1 MNAKF
6 AILSTT
12 IAIIAASSTVLPAQ
26 AQHRDRGARFDFAP
40 QIYKLEESKVP
51 PGYGAPP
58 PSNHSVKHASM
69 PSRSSLLGIDPAML
83 AAARP
88 VQRGPRVAPIAAT
101 TVAASP
107 SWTNAVPFLNPF
119 APVANKGQFGQPLNP
134 NVPPV
139 VASLPP
145 QASKAQPRTIA
156 PSSNTSLSGKINPRR
171 SSTAVA
177 ARRVPRAN
185 ALAAKQG
192 APIQSYGNNFGYTA
206 GSTAPVGSGAS
217 TSVTGNVY
225 GRVLYKS
232 TKH

>member
-6 AILSTT
+6 ALLSTT
-12 IAIIAASSTVLPAQ
+12 IAIIAASSTVQAADAQ
-26 AQHRDRGARFDFAP
+26 GARFHFKP
-40 QIYKLEESKVP
+40 NIYKLEEANVP
-51 PGYGAPP
+51 AGYGQPVASP
-58 PSNHSVKHASM
+58 HSVTHGSAPKGMSALGLD
-69 PSRSSLLGIDPAML
+69 PSML
-83 AAARP
+83 AARP
-88 VQRGPRVAPIAAT
+88 APRPAPRVAPIAAT

-156 PSSNTSLSGKINPRR
+156 PSSNSSLSGKINPRR

-177 ARRVPRAN
+177 GRLAKPAR

-192 APIQSYGNNFGYTA
+192 SPIQSYGNNFGYTA

>member
-6 AILSTT
+6 ALLSTT
-12 IAIIAASSTVLPAQ
+12 IAIIAASSTVQSAEAQ
-26 AQHRDRGARFDFAP
+26 GARFKYAP
-40 QIYKLEESKVP
+40 NIYKMEESRMP
-51 PGYGAPP
+51 AGYGQPAANP
-58 PSNHSVKHASM
+58 HSVKPGSM
-69 PSRSSLLGIDPAML
+69 PNASSLLGFTPGSLPQRSAPRPA
-83 AAARP
+83 
-88 VQRGPRVAPIAAT
+88 PRVAPIAAT

-145 QASKAQPRTIA
+145 QAAKAQPKSIA
-156 PSSNTSLSGKINPRR
+156 PASTSTGVSGKINARR
-171 SSTAVA
+171 ASTAVA
-177 ARRVPRAN
+177 ARRIPRATG
-185 ALAAKQG
+185 LAAKPG
-192 APIQSYGNNFGYTA
+192 TPIQSYGNNFGYQA
-206 GSTAPVGSGAS
+206 GSTMPAGSGAS
-217 TSVTGNVY
+217 TTVHGDVY

>member
-6 AILSTT
+6 ALLSTT
-12 IAIIAASSTVLPAQ
+12 IAIIAASSTVQAADAQ
-26 AQHRDRGARFDFAP
+26 GARFHFKP
-40 QIYKLEESKVP
+40 NIYKLEEANVP
-51 PGYGAPP
+51 AGYGQPVASP
-58 PSNHSVKHASM
+58 HSVSHGVTPKGMSALGLD
-69 PSRSSLLGIDPAML
+69 PSML
-83 AAARP
+83 AARP
-88 VQRGPRVAPIAAT
+88 APRPAPRVAPIAAT

-156 PSSNTSLSGKINPRR
+156 PSSTSNHVSGKINVPRH

-177 ARRVPRAN
+177 GRRVPRAN

>member
-12 IAIIAASSTVLPAQ
+12 IAIIAASSTVQSAEAQ
-26 AQHRDRGARFDFAP
+26 GARFKYAP
-40 QIYKLEESKVP
+40 NVWKNEEARMP
-51 PGYGAPP
+51 AGYGQPAANP
-58 PSNHSVKHASM
+58 HSVTHGAAPKGMSA
-69 PSRSSLLGIDPAML
+69 LGLDPTML
-83 AAARP
+83 AARP
-88 VQRGPRVAPIAAT
+88 KPRVAPIAQQNVHSTLGFAN
-101 TVAASP
+101 P
-107 SWTNAVPFLNPF
+107 VPMLNPF
-119 APVANKGQFGQPLNP
+119 APIANKGQFGQPLNP

-145 QASKAQPRTIA
+145 QAAKAQPKSIA
-156 PSSNTSLSGKINPRR
+156 PASTNTNLSGKINPRR

-177 ARRVPRAN
+177 ARLARPAR
-185 ALAAKQG
+185 ALAARQG
-192 APIQSYGNNFGYTA
+192 APIQSYGNSNFYA
-206 GSTAPVGSGAS
+206 PGSTAPAGSGAS

>member
-12 IAIIAASSTVLPAQ
+12 IAIIAASSTFQAAEAQ
-26 AQHRDRGARFDFAP
+26 GARFKYAP
-40 QIYKLEESKVP
+40 NIYKIEESRMP
-51 PGYGAPP
+51 AGYGQPAANP
-58 PSNHSVKHASM
+58 HSVTHGSAPKGMSA
-69 PSRSSLLGIDPAML
+69 LGLDPTML
-83 AAARP
+83 AARP
-88 VQRGPRVAPIAAT
+88 VRRAPSVAPIANT

-145 QASKAQPRTIA
+145 QAAKAQPKSIA
-156 PSSNTSLSGKINPRR
+156 PASTSTGVSSKINARR
-171 SSTAVA
+171 ASTAVA
-177 ARRVPRAN
+177 ARRIPRATG
-185 ALAAKQG
+185 LAAKPG
-192 APIQSYGNNFGYTA
+192 SPIQSYGNNFGYTA
-206 GSTAPVGSGAS
+206 GSTAPTGSGAS

>member
-12 IAIIAASSTVLPAQ
+12 IAIIAASSTVQAADAQ
-26 AQHRDRGARFDFAP
+26 GARFKYAANVW
-40 QIYKLEESKVP
+40 KNEEARMP
-51 PGYGAPP
+51 TGYGQPVANP
-58 PSNHSVKHASM
+58 HSVTHGSAPKGMSALGLD
-69 PSRSSLLGIDPAML
+69 PSML
-83 AAARP
+83 AARP
-88 VQRGPRVAPIAAT
+88 APRGPRVAPIAAT

-145 QASKAQPRTIA
+145 QASKTQPRTIA
-156 PSSNTSLSGKINPRR
+156 PSSNSSLSGKINPRR

>member
-12 IAIIAASSTVLPAQ
+12 IAIIAASSTVQSAEAQ
-26 AQHRDRGARFDFAP
+26 GARFKYAP
-40 QIYKLEESKVP
+40 NIYKMEESRMP
-51 PGYGAPP
+51 AGYGQPAASP
-58 PSNHSVKHASM
+58 HSVTHGSAPKGMSA
-69 PSRSSLLGIDPAML
+69 LGLDPTML
-83 AAARP
+83 AARP
-88 VQRGPRVAPIAAT
+88 APRPAPRVAPIAAT

-145 QASKAQPRTIA
+145 QAAKAQPKSIA
-156 PSSNTSLSGKINPRR
+156 PASSTNLSGKINPRR

-177 ARRVPRAN
+177 ARLAKPAR
-185 ALAAKQG
+185 ALAARQG
-192 APIQSYGNNFGYTA
+192 APIQSYGNNNFYSA
-206 GSTAPVGSGAS
+206 GSTAPTGSGFS
-217 TSVTGNVY
+217 TNTNVS
-225 GRVLYKS
+225 GRILYKS
-232 TKH
+232 TAKH

>member
-6 AILSTT
+6 ALLSTT
-12 IAIIAASSTVLPAQ
+12 IAIIAASSTVQAADAQ
-26 AQHRDRGARFDFAP
+26 GARFKYAP
-40 QIYKLEESKVP
+40 NIYKMEESRMP
-51 PGYGAPP
+51 TGYGQPVANP
-58 PSNHSVKHASM
+58 HSVTHGSAPKGMSALGLD
-69 PSRSSLLGIDPAML
+69 PSML
-83 AAARP
+83 AARP
-88 VQRGPRVAPIAAT
+88 APRGPRVAPIAAT

-156 PSSNTSLSGKINPRR
+156 PSSNSSLSGKINPRR

-177 ARRVPRAN
+177 ARLAKPAR

-192 APIQSYGNNFGYTA
+192 SPIQSYGNNFGYTA